1 MNSFTGVEHFT
12 DNINKWNNKIY
23 KSSLIDFD
31 YIIWK
36 KKKKYL
42 KKIYFNSNHIQFGWQ
57 IKLKKV
63 I

>member
-1 MNSFTGVEHFT
+1 MWPFTGVEHFT

-36 KKKKYL
+36 KKEIF
-42 KKIYFNSNHIQFGWQ
+42 KKIFQ
-57 IKLKKV
+57 
-63 I
+63 